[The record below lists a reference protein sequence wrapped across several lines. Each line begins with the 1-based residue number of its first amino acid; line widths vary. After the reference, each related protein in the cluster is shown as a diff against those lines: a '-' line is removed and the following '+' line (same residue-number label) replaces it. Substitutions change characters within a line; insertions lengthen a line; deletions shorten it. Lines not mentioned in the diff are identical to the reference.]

1 MDRLVCGDVG
11 YGKTEIALRGAAAAV
26 FAGKQVA
33 VVAPTTV
40 LVGQHL
46 QTFRSRFAGFGVR
59 IEALSRLSTPTQARS
74 VRKGLANGEVR
85 IVIGTHAVAGKQVRF
100 HDLGLLVVDEEQRFG
115 VKQKERLRAL
125 GSRIHVLTLTATP
138 IPRTMQAA
146 MVGLQQVSVIAT
158 PPARRQPIRTFLLP
172 FDPVTAREALM
183 REQRRGGQS
192 FVVCPRVEDI
202 PPMKERLNEIA
213 PELQVLTAHAKMPA
227 AELDDVMVRF
237 ADGEGDV
244 LLSTNIIEN
253 GLDIPRANTMLI
265 WRADRFG
272 IAQLHRLRGRV
283 GRGRVR
289 GVCYLLADPAA
300 KLAPATERRLRT
312 LEALDRLG
320 AGFAISARD
329 LDLRGAGDLIGEEQA
344 GHIKLVGVE
353 LYQDLL
359 QRALAVAHGEGPPE
373 DWTPELNF
381 GLRAGIP
388 ASYVAEDEIR
398 LNLYARLMQA
408 RSGREIEDFAAEIED
423 RFGPIPELTSN
434 LLALA
439 RLARSCRSLDIA
451 KIDAGPHAIAL
462 TFRRR
467 GAEVGFEECD
477 ERLAW
482 RGERLVLRQST
493 DHPEQRLREAAG
505 LLRKLSRRR
514 WH

>member
-1 MDRLVCGDVG
+1 VLFAGRSCGQARAR
-11 YGKTEIALRGAAAAV
+11 YGAAAA
-26 FAGKQVA
+26 
-33 VVAPTTV
+33 
-40 LVGQHL
+40 
-46 QTFRSRFAGFGVR
+46 
-59 IEALSRLSTPTQARS
+59 
-74 VRKGLANGEVR
+74 
-85 IVIGTHAVAGKQVRF
+85 
-100 HDLGLLVVDEEQRFG
+100 
-115 VKQKERLRAL
+115 
-125 GSRIHVLTLTATP
+125 
-138 IPRTMQAA
+138 
-146 MVGLQQVSVIAT
+146 
-158 PPARRQPIRTFLLP
+158 
-172 FDPVTAREALM
+172 
-183 REQRRGGQS
+183 
-192 FVVCPRVEDI
+192 
-202 PPMKERLNEIA
+202 
-213 PELQVLTAHAKMPA
+213 
-227 AELDDVMVRF
+227 
-237 ADGEGDV
+237 
-244 LLSTNIIEN
+244 
-253 GLDIPRANTMLI
+253 
-265 WRADRFG
+265 
-272 IAQLHRLRGRV
+272 
-283 GRGRVR
+283 
-289 GVCYLLADPAA
+289 
-300 KLAPATERRLRT
+300 ERRLRT

-439 RLARSCRSLDIA
+439 RLARSCRSLDIT